1 MAAAVAMAG
10 SLAGAPFVWKS
21 VNLQGMGYATGLVI
35 HPQAPH
41 DIYIRTDVGGAYRF
55 DRGGQR
61 WLPISDRAD
70 LGAPGFEA
78 IGVDPTDANTV
89 YGSAGVTSGSN
100 TYAEVF
106 VSHSRGA
113 YWAATGL
120 ASAQLYIGANDAY
133 RGTTGEKLA
142 VDPNMPQRLFLG
154 TRRDGLWMKDG
165 SQAWQK
171 VAAIPASPQDAAGVS
186 VGVTFIV
193 CDAQAKRIY
202 AGVWGQGVW
211 MSGDDGNTWTSIGS
225 QANPARAAVSGDG
238 TLVVTLGGDEGAA
251 TGGVQ
256 RYRAGAWMG
265 ITPFGAVDGYAG
277 VSFSPS
283 NPRELVV
290 CANHDQT
297 IYRSSDQGDTWS
309 QVTIVGAAN
318 QPSYYAVYATGP
330 NSRKAAGWGNGTVT
344 IDPVQ
349 PKRLFETNGYGV
361 IATEDYTAAATNWL
375 WWMNNLNELCVQSVK
390 VPPLVTLPG
399 SSEPGADLLSVAM
412 DMIGFRHASRDA
424 VPTATIQQFDW
435 VAQGD
440 SIAYSA
446 QHPEYAA
453 FVGWNEA
460 ASTVAETG
468 FTSDNGKT
476 WQAFGSTQPGVGGNI
491 AMSSSNPKNLVWEP
505 AQNIAPAYSMDGGQS
520 WQACQGLPASWQV
533 TNLYWAPQIVAADAV
548 QGGTFYYYE
557 LGNVHVSSDGGATWT
572 QTASIPNGQ
581 YTVLVTLIPNP
592 AKAGELWIALKHNSD
607 QSPFPLY
614 RSTDFGKTFAAVPG
628 VTDANFVAFGKGN
641 AADTPFIYMQ
651 GKPVGGPEEGV
662 YKSEDLGATWT
673 EIGDP
678 AQQAFGSMMSLEGD
692 MRTKDLVYVGTG
704 GRGIFYGYGPGAGIA
719 QPSFAAADVKNS
731 AGYQAGVVAPG
742 EIVTFWG
749 SAVGPA
755 TAAGPQIDEAGF
767 ISTAA
772 GGTQVFFDGFP
783 APMIFTSSGQTSA
796 IAPYGI
802 TGLASTAMQVAV
814 NGLLSPEVAV
824 PVVAAVPA
832 IFTSNSS
839 GTGQAVAFN
848 FATGLLNSPA
858 NPVARGDYLIFYAT
872 GDGQTSPAGID
883 GWPVSG
889 VLLWTAQPYSAT
901 VGGVAATVSYAG
913 SAPGFVMGLDQFNVQ
928 IPEGAPVGDAVEL
941 VVKVGGVA
949 SPAGVTIAVR

>member
-1 MAAAVAMAG
+1 MAG

-678 AQQAFGSMMSLEGD
+678 AQQAFGSMMFARRRYADQRSGVRGHGRARNILRLWTRCGHCAAIVRRGGREEQRGVSGGSGGAGRD
-692 MRTKDLVYVGTG
+692 RDVLGQRRGTG
-704 GRGIFYGYGPGAGIA
+704 HGSRSTNRRGRFYQHGGGGYAGFLRRIPCADDLYLERPDQRHRALRNHGTGEHGDAGGGKRPTFAGGSGAGGSGGAGDIHEQFLGNGPGGGVQLRYGAAELACESGGARRLSDFLCDGRRPDQSGRNRRMAG
-719 QPSFAAADVKNS
+719 
-731 AGYQAGVVAPG
+731 
-742 EIVTFWG
+742 ERC
-749 SAVGPA
+749 
-755 TAAGPQIDEAGF
+755 
-767 ISTAA
+767 
-772 GGTQVFFDGFP
+772 
-783 APMIFTSSGQTSA
+783 
-796 IAPYGI
+796 
-802 TGLASTAMQVAV
+802 
-814 NGLLSPEVAV
+814 
-824 PVVAAVPA
+824 AAVD
-832 IFTSNSS
+832 
-839 GTGQAVAFN
+839 
-848 FATGLLNSPA
+848 
-858 NPVARGDYLIFYAT
+858 R
-872 GDGQTSPAGID
+872 
-883 GWPVSG
+883 
-889 VLLWTAQPYSAT
+889 
-901 VGGVAATVSYAG
+901 AA
-913 SAPGFVMGLDQFNVQ
+913 L
-928 IPEGAPVGDAVEL
+928 
-941 VVKVGGVA
+941 
-949 SPAGVTIAVR
+949 